1 MMILAPDSGNIEDA
15 NPAAA
20 AYYGYSRQQLQAMR
34 ISDINTM
41 APDLIAAERQL
52 AKQEERRYFLFQ
64 HRLVSGEVR
73 DVEVYSSPIE
83 SEGRT
88 VLFSIVHDI
97 TQRMQSEQALRQSE
111 EKHRNL
117 VENSHDIIYELD
129 SHGVFTF
136 VSPAWTQMLGHP
148 LDQVVGQAFTPF
160 VHPDDLATCQAA
172 LLAVFET
179 GERKFDIR
187 YRVKHLNG
195 AWRWHSSNAVALKNS
210 TGAVIGFEGNA
221 KDITEQLQEIKREQF
236 RTHTLVLLA
245 GEKPLEHVLEALVLG
260 VQEIKPE
267 AICSVLLL
275 SADGKHLGQG
285 VAPGLPDFYNAAI
298 DGIEIGL
305 GVGSCG
311 SAAFSGERVVVEDIQ
326 THPFWVPYK
335 ALAAQAGLAACWSQP
350 IYGESGQVLGTFAIY
365 HRQPYAPGADDITLI
380 EQSANLASIAIEK
393 RRSVQALQ
401 LSEQR
406 LSLAVNGAHEGIWD
420 LDLITGQLY
429 HSPGMAHM
437 LGYTETELPATRELW
452 DALTAPGD
460 VEHFRHEM
468 GKHFKNADHVF
479 DVLVRLRHKDDSWRW
494 VQSRGQATRDA
505 QGRAV
510 RFSGTQFDVTERK
523 QLEDQVRKLAYF
535 DALTGLPNRRMLD
548 DRLGQAMAA
557 SKRSGLHGALMF
569 LDLDNFKPLNDTHG
583 HAVGDLL
590 LIEVAQRLSA
600 CVREMD
606 TVARLG
612 GDEFV
617 VMLGELGAD
626 KAQSTEQTAGVA
638 EKIRA
643 SLATPYQLVVAHPGN
658 LVTTVEHHCSAS
670 IGVVVFVNHEANQT
684 ELMKW
689 ADAAMYHAKD
699 AGRNSVR
706 FHQGKN
712 DLQPPQN
719 GRS

>member
-1 MMILAPDSGNIEDA
+1 
-15 NPAAA
+15 
-20 AYYGYSRQQLQAMR
+20 
-34 ISDINTM
+34 
-41 APDLIAAERQL
+41 
-52 AKQEERRYFLFQ
+52 
-64 HRLVSGEVR
+64 V
-73 DVEVYSSPIE
+73 
-83 SEGRT
+83 
-88 VLFSIVHDI
+88 
-97 TQRMQSEQALRQSE
+97 
-111 EKHRNL
+111 
-117 VENSHDIIYELD
+117 
-129 SHGVFTF
+129 
-136 VSPAWTQMLGHP
+136 
-148 LDQVVGQAFTPF
+148 
-160 VHPDDLATCQAA
+160 
-172 LLAVFET
+172 LAVFET

-187 YRVKHLNG
+187 YRVKHLNE
-195 AWRWHSSNAVALKNS
+195 AWRWHSSNAVAVKNS

-260 VQEIKPE
+260 VQEIKPDV
-267 AICSVLLL
+267 ICSVLLL

-326 THPFWVPYK
+326 THAFWAPYK
-335 ALAAQAGLAACWSQP
+335 ELAAQAGLAACWSQP
-350 IYGESGQVLGTFAIY
+350 IHGASGQVLGTFAIY
-365 HRQPYAPGADDITLI
+365 HRQPHAPDADDITLI

-393 RRSVQALQ
+393 RRSAQALH

-406 LSLAVNGAHEGIWD
+406 LALAVNGAHEGIWD
-420 LDLITGQLY
+420 LDLLSGELY

-437 LGYTETELPATRELW
+437 LGYTETELPARRELW
-452 DALTAPGD
+452 DAITNPDDAD
-460 VEHFRHEM
+460 NFHHEM
-468 GKHFKNADHVF
+468 GQHFKNADYAF
-479 DVLVRLRHKDDSWRW
+479 DVLVRLRHKDGRW
-494 VQSRGQATRDA
+494 LWMQSRGQATRDA

-523 QLEDQVRKLAYF
+523 QLEDQVRQLAFF

-548 DRLGQAMAA
+548 DRLSQAMSA
-557 SKRSGLHGALMF
+557 SKRSGLYGALMF

-626 KAQSTEQTAGVA
+626 KAQSTEQAAGVA
-638 EKIRA
+638 EKIRS
-643 SLATPYQLVVAHPGN
+643 SLAASYQLTVMQSGDQ
-658 LVTTVEHHCSAS
+658 VTTVEHHCSTS
-670 IGVVVFVNHEANQT
+670 IGVVVFVNHEASQT

-689 ADAAMYHAKD
+689 ADAAMYRAKD
-699 AGRNSVR
+699 AGRNSVWI
-706 FHQGKN
+706 HQGKN